1 MKILT
6 LVRHAKSSWKNPDL
20 ADHERPLNKRGERD
34 APEMGRRLAA
44 QGQCPDLIVTS
55 PAVRAKVTAETIAE
69 AVGYRVGDIVE
80 DERIYEANAGK
91 LLDVIRELD
100 DSHRHVMLF
109 GHNPGFTHL
118 VNRLA
123 EDAVDNVPTCGV
135 VQLEHEGG
143 SWSEVGRLGSMTMD
157 FDYPKNQAGA
167 VGKG

>member
-6 LVRHAKSSWKNPDL
+6 LVRHAKSSWKDPDL

-44 QGQCPDLIVTS
+44 RGRCPDLMVTS
-55 PAVRAKVTAETIAE
+55 PAVRAKVTAETVAE
-69 AVGYRVGDIVE
+69 AVGYRVEDIVE
-80 DERIYEANAGK
+80 DERIYEANAGE
-91 LLDVIRELD
+91 LLEVIRELD
-100 DSHRHVMLF
+100 DSHHHVMLF

-135 VQLEHEGG
+135 VQLEHVGE
-143 SWSEVGRLGSMTMD
+143 SWSEVGRLGSMSME
-157 FDYPKNQAGA
+157 FDYPKNRASA